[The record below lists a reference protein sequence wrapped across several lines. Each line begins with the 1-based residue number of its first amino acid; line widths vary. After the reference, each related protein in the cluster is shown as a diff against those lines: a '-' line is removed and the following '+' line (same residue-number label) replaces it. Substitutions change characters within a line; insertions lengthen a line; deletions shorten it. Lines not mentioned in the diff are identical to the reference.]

1 MTANTNGS
9 VDEIMNISKIK
20 FFDDEESAKR
30 KDYLGMNNIFVNK
43 LDIF

>member
-20 FFDDEESAKR
+20 FYDDEESAKR
-30 KDYLGMNNIFVNK
+30 KDYLGMNNISVIK
-43 LDIF
+43 IHIF